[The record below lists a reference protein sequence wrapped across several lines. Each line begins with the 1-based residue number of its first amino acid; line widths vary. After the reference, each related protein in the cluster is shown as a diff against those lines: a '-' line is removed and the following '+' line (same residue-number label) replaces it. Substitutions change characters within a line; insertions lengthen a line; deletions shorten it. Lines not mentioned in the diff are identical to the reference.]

1 MGDTEDGN
9 GDTDSDEGEEEEE
22 EEVTTPSP
30 DITTSTEAT
39 TTPTTTTTM
48 PTTTTTPPTTT
59 TTTPTTTT
67 TTTTTPRPT
76 RATTMHKP
84 RPKHKPHQKKFH
96 KYRHPWGRDL
106 TEEDEENMLTNSDSE
121 NNENILQDKDEAEE
135 ENAPCENGSDDMAR
149 DTTAD
154 LIPQENDRQIM
165 TSASFFC
172 RGFFNSQ
179 FCGIFGL

>member
-48 PTTTTTPPTTT
+48 PTTTTTP
-59 TTTPTTTT
+59 
-67 TTTTTPRPT
+67 RPT
-76 RATTMHKP
+76 RATTTHKP